1 MSLERFA
8 AKVTPEDVTAALKRD
23 GVAIVESLV
32 DADTI
37 DRVVS
42 ELRPEFDRVGTTTQ
56 SDFNGYSTLRID
68 SVLAYSPTSA
78 DLIGNPLVLK
88 VADAILLS
96 NCINYRIGSN
106 TGIEIHLGETQQ
118 VLHRDDSIYPLRVP
132 GVEWQFSALW
142 ALDEFTIENGATHL
156 VPWSHRQFDPDFM
169 PAPEES
175 VQAPMPRGSL
185 LLYLGSVWHGGGA
198 NHSQHPRMGLIN
210 TYVLGWLR
218 QEVNQYLDIPQDV
231 VARYPEHIRRL
242 IGYQMHGDILGYHS
256 DDSNPN
262 PAWITDWQRS
272 GLPRS

>member
-23 GVAIVESLV
+23 GAAIVESLV

-42 ELRPEFDRVGTTTQ
+42 ELRPEFDRFGTTTQ

-88 VADAILLS
+88 IADAILLS

-106 TGIEIHLGETQQ
+106 TGIEIHLGETRQ

-156 VPWSHRQFDPDFM
+156 VPWSHRQIDLEFV

-175 VQAPMPRGSL
+175 VQAQMPRGSL

-198 NHSQHPRMGLIN
+198 NHSQHPRMGLTN

-242 IGYQMHGDILGYHS
+242 IGYQMHGEMLGYHS
-256 DDSNPN
+256 EDTNPN

>member
-8 AKVTPEDVTAALKRD
+8 AKVTPEDVTAALQRD
-23 GVAIVESLV
+23 GGVIIESLA

-42 ELRPEFDRVGTTTQ
+42 ELRPEFDRVGKNTQ
-56 SDFNGYSTLRID
+56 SDFNGYSTLRVD
-68 SVLAYSPTSA
+68 SPLAYSPTSA
-78 DLIGNPLVLK
+78 ELIGNPLVLK
-88 VADAILLS
+88 VADEILLA

-106 TGIEIHLGETQQ
+106 TGIEIHLGESQQ

-132 GVEWQFSALW
+132 GVEWQFSAMW
-142 ALDEFTIENGATHL
+142 ALNEFTIENGATHV
-156 VPWSHRQFDPDFM
+156 VPSSHRQFDPDFV
-169 PAPEES
+169 PAREDS
-175 VQAPMPRGSL
+175 VQAAMPRGSL

-210 TYVLGWLR
+210 TYALGWLR

-242 IGYQMHGDILGYHS
+242 IGYQMHGEMLGYQS
-256 DDSNPN
+256 NDSNPN
-262 PAWITDWQRS
+262 AAWIADWQRS
-272 GLPRS
+272 GLPKS

>member
-23 GVAIVESLV
+23 GAAIVESLV

-42 ELRPEFDRVGTTTQ
+42 ELRPEFDRVGTTVQ

-156 VPWSHRQFDPDFM
+156 VPLSHRQFDPEFV

-175 VQAPMPRGSL
+175 VQAQMPRGSL

-242 IGYQMHGDILGYHS
+242 IGYQMHGEILGYHS

>member
-8 AKVTPEDVTAALKRD
+8 ANVTPEAVTAALKRD
-23 GVAIVESLV
+23 GAAIVESLV
-32 DADTI
+32 NADTI
-37 DRVVS
+37 NRVVA

-78 DLIGNPLVLK
+78 DLIGHPLVLA
-88 VADAILLS
+88 VADAILLP

-106 TGIEIHLGETQQ
+106 TGIEIHPGETQQ

-142 ALDEFTIENGATHL
+142 ALDEFTNENGATHV
-156 VPWSHRQFDPDFM
+156 VPGSYRQIDLDFV
-169 PAPEES
+169 PAREES

-185 LLYLGSVWHGGGA
+185 LFYLGSVWHGGGA
-198 NHSQHPRMGLIN
+198 NRSQHPRMGLVN
-210 TYVLGWLR
+210 TYALGWLR

-242 IGYQMHGDILGYHS
+242 IGYQMHGDILGYHCA
-256 DDSNPN
+256 DSNPN
-262 PAWITDWQRS
+262 SAWITDWQRS
-272 GLPRS
+272 GLQRD

>member
-8 AKVTPEDVTAALKRD
+8 ANVTPEDVTAALKRD
-23 GVAIVESLV
+23 GAAIVESLV
-32 DADTI
+32 NADTI

-42 ELRPEFDRVGTTTQ
+42 ELRPEFDRVGTKTQ

-78 DLIGNPLVLK
+78 DLVGNPLVLK
-88 VADAILLS
+88 IADEILLS

-106 TGIEIHLGETQQ
+106 TGIEIHPGETRQ

-156 VPWSHRQFDPDFM
+156 VPWSHRQFDLEFV

-175 VQAPMPRGSL
+175 VQAQMPRGSL

-198 NHSQHPRMGLIN
+198 NHSQHPRMVLIN

-256 DDSNPN
+256 EDTNPN
-262 PAWITDWQRS
+262 PAWITDWRRS

>member
-23 GVAIVESLV
+23 GAAIVESLV

-42 ELRPEFDRVGTTTQ
+42 KLRPEFDRVGTTTQ

-156 VPWSHRQFDPDFM
+156 VPLSHRQFDPEFV

-175 VQAPMPRGSL
+175 VQASMPRGSL
-185 LLYLGSVWHGGGA
+185 LLYFGSVWHGGGA
-198 NHSQHPRMGLIN
+198 NHAQHPRMGLIN

-256 DDSNPN
+256 EDTNPN
-262 PAWITDWQRS
+262 PAWIADWQRS